1 MTVLWRGPPL
11 LLTRNLHHPGSTWLL
26 VPDHRIVSLRYTLKK
41 KKVLQ
46 KSTVDLQCCVNFCC
60 TAEWLSYTYA
70 HSLLYSFPLKFIP
83 GYWKYLP
90 VLYSR
95 PLLFIIDL
103 IWYPQIMLTKLIR
116 QCYFNGTTFLNN
128 QQLLLGATKCYK
140 EGHKRS
146 LKWDVAVWAL
156 EWEKSEMRQWF
167 TKVIM

>member
-1 MTVLWRGPPL
+1 M
-11 LLTRNLHHPGSTWLL
+11 
-26 VPDHRIVSLRYTLKK
+26 
-41 KKVLQ
+41 LQ

-70 HSLLYSFPLKFIP
+70 HSLLYSFPLKFTP

-146 LKWDVAVWAL
+146 LKWDVACELWS
-156 EWEKSEMRQWF
+156 EKSLKWDNGLPRSSCSQERIMKDW
-167 TKVIM
+167 TKKKKKLITWIQDVCGKSVL